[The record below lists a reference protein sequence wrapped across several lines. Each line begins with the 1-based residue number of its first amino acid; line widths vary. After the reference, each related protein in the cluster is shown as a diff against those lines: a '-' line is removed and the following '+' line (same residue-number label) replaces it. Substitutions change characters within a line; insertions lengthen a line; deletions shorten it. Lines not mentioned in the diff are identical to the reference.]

1 MQLSFPREAL
11 FSRKMSNFIGRI
23 DNTSTNMYSLGID
36 VGSSSVKVALLDIEG
51 GKCVSAATNPKTEAP
66 IKALEK
72 GWAEQD
78 PRSWWKYMCEG
89 IREMADAGYDMGKVV
104 SIGIS
109 YQMHGLVALD
119 DEGRPVRD
127 AIIWC
132 DSRAVSM
139 GAEALQAIGYERC
152 MTHLLNSP
160 GNFTA
165 SKLAWVKRNEP
176 DVYARIWRFMLP
188 GDYIAYLLT
197 GEATTTAT
205 GMSEGILW
213 DFADRRRAHFVAD
226 YFGIE
231 SDKFCPV
238 VQAIGVQGYTT
249 AAIQEELGIPA
260 GTPVSYRAGDQPN
273 NAFSL
278 DVLNPGEI
286 AATGGT
292 SGVVY
297 GVTDVPKADPQS
309 RVNTFLHVTS
319 PDVTE
324 PRLGVLLCIN
334 GTGIMN
340 SWTRKNIAPELSY
353 SEMNALAAAAPVAS
367 DGLLVLPFGNGAERV
382 LANRTTSARMVG
394 IDLIRH
400 GKSHILR
407 AVQEGI
413 AFSFRYGIDIM
424 KDLGLKPDVIRAG
437 KANMFLSPLFRSTLA
452 TLCDARIELFDTD
465 GSLGAAR
472 GAALGA
478 GIYKTTD
485 EAFATLERL
494 DVIEPEADWK
504 QPLEAAYSRWKQ
516 EVSNSLK

>member
-1 MQLSFPREAL
+1 
-11 FSRKMSNFIGRI
+11 
-23 DNTSTNMYSLGID
+23 MYSLGID
-36 VGSSSVKVALLDIEG
+36 VGSSSVKVSLLDIES
-51 GKCVSAATNPKTEAP
+51 GKCASSATNPKTEAP
-66 IKALEK
+66 IKSLEK

-78 PRSWWKYMCEG
+78 PRSWWKYLCEG
-89 IREMADAGYDMGKVV
+89 VREMAASGFDMGKVV

-109 YQMHGLVALD
+109 YQMHGLVVLD
-119 DEGRPVRD
+119 KDGNPVRD
-127 AIIWC
+127 SIIWC
-132 DSRAVSM
+132 DSRAVPL

-152 MTHLLNSP
+152 MSHLLNSP

-165 SKLAWVKRNEP
+165 AKLAWVKRNEP
-176 DVYARIWRFMLP
+176 DIYAKVWRFMLP

-197 GEATTTAT
+197 GEAVTTAT

-213 DFADRRRAHFVAD
+213 DFVDRRRAHFVAD

-238 VQAIGVQGYTT
+238 VQAIGVQGVTT

-278 DVLNPGEI
+278 DVLKPGEI

-319 PDVTE
+319 ASVAE

-340 SWTRKNIAPELSY
+340 SWARRNISPELSY
-353 SEMNALAAAAPVAS
+353 PEMNAVASTAPVGA

-382 LANRTTSARMVG
+382 LANRSTGARMIG
-394 IDLIRH
+394 IDLVRH
-400 GKSHILR
+400 SKAHILR
-407 AVQEGI
+407 AIQEGI

-424 KDLGLKPDVIRAG
+424 KDLGLNPGVIRAG

-452 TLCDARIELFDTD
+452 TLCDSRIELFDTD

-478 GIYKTTD
+478 GIYKSTD
-485 EAFATLERL
+485 EAFAALEKL
-494 DVIEPEADWK
+494 DTIEPEASWK
-504 QPLEAAYSRWKQ
+504 QPLEVAYSRWKQ

>member
-1 MQLSFPREAL
+1 
-11 FSRKMSNFIGRI
+11 
-23 DNTSTNMYSLGID
+23 MYSLGID
-36 VGSSSVKVALLDIEG
+36 VGSSSVKVSLLDIES
-51 GKCVSAATNPKTEAP
+51 GKCISSATNPKTEAP
-66 IKALEK
+66 IKSLEK

-78 PRSWWKYMCEG
+78 PRSWWNYLCEG
-89 IREMADAGYDMGKVV
+89 VHEMAAAGFDMGKVV

-109 YQMHGLVALD
+109 YQMHGLVVLD
-119 DEGRPVRD
+119 KEGNPVRD

-132 DSRAVSM
+132 DSRAVPL

-152 MTHLLNSP
+152 MSHLLNSP

-165 SKLAWVKRNEP
+165 AKLAWVKRNEP
-176 DVYARIWRFMLP
+176 DIYAKVWRFMLP
-188 GDYIAYLLT
+188 GDYIAFLLT
-197 GEATTTAT
+197 GEAVTTAT

-213 DFADRRRAHFVAD
+213 DFVDRRRAHFVAD

-231 SDKFCPV
+231 SDKFCSV
-238 VQAIGVQGYTT
+238 VQAIGVQGHTT
-249 AAIQEELGIPA
+249 AAIQDQLGIPA

-278 DVLNPGEI
+278 DVLKPGEI

-309 RVNTFLHVTS
+309 RVNTFLHVSSQTV
-319 PDVTE
+319 DE

-340 SWTRKNIAPELSY
+340 SWARRNISPDLSY
-353 SEMNALAAAAPVAS
+353 AGMNALAATAPVAS

-382 LANRTTSARMVG
+382 LANRSTGARLVG

-400 GKSHILR
+400 SKQHILR

-424 KDLGLKPDVIRAG
+424 KDMGLQPDVIRAG
-437 KANMFLSPLFRSTLA
+437 MANMFLSPLFRSTLA

-485 EAFATLERL
+485 EAFATLAKL
-494 DVIEPEADWK
+494 DTVEPEAEWK
-504 QPLEAAYSRWKQ
+504 QPLEVAYGRWKQ
-516 EVSNSLK
+516 EVNNSLK

>member
-1 MQLSFPREAL
+1 
-11 FSRKMSNFIGRI
+11 
-23 DNTSTNMYSLGID
+23 MYSLGID
-36 VGSSSVKVALLDIEG
+36 VGSSSVKVALLDIAG
-51 GKCVSAATNPKTEAP
+51 GKCVCSSTNPKSEAP
-66 IKALEK
+66 IKALRK

-78 PRSWWKYMCEG
+78 PQSWWKYMSDG
-89 IREMADAGYDMGKVV
+89 IREMAAAGFDLGKVV
-104 SIGIS
+104 SVGIS

-119 DEGRPVRD
+119 KEGQPVRD

-132 DSRAVSM
+132 DSRAVST

-188 GDYIAYLLT
+188 GDYIAYRLT

-213 DFADRRRAHFVAD
+213 DFVEKRRAHFVAD

-238 VQAIGVQGYTT
+238 VQAVGVQGLTT
-249 AAIQEELGIPA
+249 PSIQEELGIPA

-278 DVLNPGEI
+278 DVLEPGEI

-309 RVNTFLHVTS
+309 RVNTFLHVTPAAS
-319 PDVTE
+319 E
-324 PRLGVLLCIN
+324 PRMGVLLCIN

-340 SWTRKNIAPELSY
+340 SWAHRNISPDLSY
-353 SEMNALAAAAPVAS
+353 PEMNDLAATAPVGS

-382 LANRTTSARMVG
+382 LANRSTGARMVG
-394 IDLIRH
+394 IDLVRH
-400 GKSHILR
+400 DKSHILR

-424 KDLGLKPDVIRAG
+424 RDLGLKPDVIRAG

-478 GIYKTTD
+478 GIYKSTQ
-485 EAFATLERL
+485 EAFSTLERL
-494 DVIEPEADWK
+494 DVIEPETEWK
-504 QPLEAAYSRWKQ
+504 QPLEAAYGRWKQ

>member
-1 MQLSFPREAL
+1 
-11 FSRKMSNFIGRI
+11 
-23 DNTSTNMYSLGID
+23 MYSLGID
-36 VGSSSVKVALLDIEG
+36 VGSSSVKVALLDIES
-51 GKCVSAATNPKTEAP
+51 GKCVCSSTNPKVEAP
-66 IKALEK
+66 IIAERK

-78 PRSWWKYMCEG
+78 PQSWWEYLCEG
-89 IREMADAGYDMGKVV
+89 VRDMAREHDMSQVAA
-104 SIGIS
+104 IGIS

-119 DEGRPVRD
+119 KDCKPVRNS
-127 AIIWC
+127 IIWC
-132 DSRAVSM
+132 DSRAVEV
-139 GAEALQAIGYERC
+139 GAAALEGIGYDKC
-152 MTHLLNSP
+152 MSSLLNSP

-165 SKLAWVKRNEP
+165 SKLAWVKKNEP
-176 DVYARIWRFMLP
+176 QVYERIWKFMLP

-197 GEATTTAT
+197 GEVTTTAT
-205 GMSEGILW
+205 GLSEGILW
-213 DFADRRRAHFVAD
+213 DFKKNSRADFVAE
-226 YFGIE
+226 YYGIE
-231 SDKFCPV
+231 KDKFSEIVPAV
-238 VQAIGVQGYTT
+238 GVQARTSRQV
-249 AAIQEELGIPA
+249 EELLGIPE

-278 DVLNPGEI
+278 NVLRPGEI

-297 GVTDVPKADPQS
+297 GVTDLPKADPQS
-309 RVNTFLHVTS
+309 RVNTFLHVTGS
-319 PDVTE
+319 DE
-324 PRLGVLLCIN
+324 PRMGVLLCIN

-340 SWTRKNIAPELSY
+340 SWAHKNVALDMSY
-353 SEMNALAAAAPVAS
+353 PEMNELAATAPVGS

-382 LANRTTSARMVG
+382 LANRNVGAKLAG
-394 IDLIRH
+394 IDLVRH
-400 GKSHILR
+400 SRAHILR

-424 KDLGLKPDVIRAG
+424 KNLGLRPNVIRAG

-478 GIYKTTD
+478 GIYKNAD

-494 DVIEPEADWK
+494 DVIEPAASWKDALEEAYASWK
-504 QPLEAAYSRWKQ
+504 A
-516 EVSNSLK
+516 EVEKAVSEK

>member
-1 MQLSFPREAL
+1 
-11 FSRKMSNFIGRI
+11 
-23 DNTSTNMYSLGID
+23 MYSLGID
-36 VGSSSVKVALLDIEG
+36 VGSSSVKVALLDIES
-51 GKCVSAATNPKTEAP
+51 GKCVCSSTNPKVEAP
-66 IKALEK
+66 IIAERK

-78 PRSWWKYMCEG
+78 PASWWGYLCDG
-89 IREMADAGYDMGKVV
+89 VREMAASGHDMSRVASV
-104 SIGIS
+104 GIS

-119 DEGRPVRD
+119 KDGKPVRNS
-127 AIIWC
+127 IIWC
-132 DSRAVSM
+132 DSRAVGI
-139 GAEALQAIGYERC
+139 GAEALKGIGYGKC
-152 MTHLLNSP
+152 MSRLLNSP

-176 DVYARIWRFMLP
+176 ETYARISKFMLP
-188 GDYIAYLLT
+188 GDYMAYLLT
-197 GEATTTAT
+197 GEISTTAT
-205 GMSEGILW
+205 GLSEGILW
-213 DFADRRRAHFVAD
+213 DFSERRRADFVAD
-226 YFGIE
+226 YYGIE
-231 SDKFCPV
+231 HDKFADIAPSLG
-238 VQAIGVQGYTT
+238 VQARTT
-249 AAIQEELGIPA
+249 AQIQSLLGIPE

-278 DVLNPGEI
+278 DVLEPGEI

-309 RVNTFLHVTS
+309 RVNTFLHVTPS
-319 PDVTE
+319 RE
-324 PRLGVLLCIN
+324 PRMGVLLCIN

-340 SWTRKNIAPELSY
+340 SWAHRNIAPDLSY
-353 SEMNALAAAAPVAS
+353 PQMNEEAASAPAGS

-382 LANRTTSARMVG
+382 LLNRSIGAELCG

-400 GKSHILR
+400 SRAHILR

-424 KDLGLKPDVIRAG
+424 KDLGLEPNVIRAG
-437 KANMFLSPLFRSTLA
+437 KANMFLSPLFRSTLS

-465 GSLGAAR
+465 GALGAAR

-478 GIYKTTD
+478 GIYKSSG

-494 DVIEPEADWK
+494 DVIEPERGWK
-504 QPLEAAYSRWKQ
+504 EPLEEAYGKWKS
-516 EVSNSLK
+516 EVESKLR